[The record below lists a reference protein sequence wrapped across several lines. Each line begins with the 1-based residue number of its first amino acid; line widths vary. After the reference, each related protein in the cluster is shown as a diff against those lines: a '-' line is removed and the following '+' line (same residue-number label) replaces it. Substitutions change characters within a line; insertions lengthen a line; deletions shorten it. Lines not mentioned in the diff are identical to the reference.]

1 MGLIKRPNE
10 LTVKTTLSAL
20 IYGQPGMGKAQPLYC
35 NILTP
40 TGFKKLSDLS
50 VGDEVMGHDGKVQK
64 VLGIY
69 PQGIRPVYRIMT
81 NDSAITYCDEEHI
94 WTVRSSTGNSRKA
107 GFKNVTL
114 KEMIAKGISCPLS
127 PSRQSTTRKAIPRY
141 EIPVAEAMDYPEKEY
156 EVNPYI
162 LGVLIGDGSL
172 TGNVAMFS
180 NPDMDNQILEEVK
193 MLLPSVYSIRKNEAP
208 QCPQYSIVLRG
219 NGEGYIQKIKR
230 LGLNVHSGDKF
241 IPSEYKLGSREQRL
255 ALLRGLMDT
264 DGHANKNRVSF
275 STSSRIL
282 ADDFVHLVLS
292 LGGIA
297 KAVGYPREDKGIE
310 YRVTV
315 NMSECPFTLERKA
328 AQWKPVTPSRYIID
342 AEKIEDSECV
352 CIKVSN
358 EDELY
363 ITDDFIV
370 THNTTLALSAPN
382 PVLFDYDG
390 GIHRVNAAH
399 RVPTVQITSWDE
411 TNQVLSSEEIKEFST
426 IVIDTAGK
434 MLSFMDKAIMAA
446 NPKMKKADGTLSLQG
461 YGVRKNMFIN
471 FVNQVTLMG
480 KSVIFVAHERE
491 EKVGDEKQIRPEI
504 GGSAAGDLIKELDL
518 VGYMEA
524 IGKDRT
530 ISFDPCEKF
539 YGKNTCNLPSRIKI
553 PVIID
558 ESGTVT
564 GKNDFMTNIIN
575 TYKGY
580 QTKQTELSS
589 EYDAILDAI
598 RDTVEQVTDV
608 QSANSVR
615 EAIAGMTH
623 IFDSKVR
630 AGMLLN
636 EKCKKLGL
644 KFNKLSNKYEPAA

>member
-10 LTVKTTLSAL
+10 LTVKNTLSAL
-20 IYGQPGMGKAQPLYC
+20 IYGQPGMGKAQPLHC
-35 NILTP
+35 SVLTP
-40 TGFKKLSDLS
+40 EGFKKLSDIS
-50 VGDEVMGHDGKVQK
+50 IGDTLMGCDGKNQK

-69 PQGIRPVYRIMT
+69 PQGVRPVYRVMT
-81 NDSAITYCDEEHI
+81 NDGAITYCDEEHV
-94 WTVRSSTGNSRKA
+94 WNVRSSTGNSRKA
-107 GFKNVTL
+107 GFKNMTL
-114 KEMIAKGISCPLS
+114 KEMILKGISCPLS
-127 PSRQSTTRKAIPRY
+127 PSRQLSMRKPIPRF
-141 EIPVAEAMDYPEKEY
+141 EIPVIEAMEYPEKNY
-156 EVNPYI
+156 DVDPYI
-162 LGVLIGDGSL
+162 LGVLIGDGTL
-172 TGNVAMFS
+172 TGSVAMFS
-180 NPDMDNQILEEVK
+180 NPDIDSQIAENVGH
-193 MLLPSVYSIRKNEAP
+193 LLPNGYVLNKNEAP
-208 QCPQYSIVLRG
+208 QCPQYVITLVG
-219 NGEGYIQKIKR
+219 DGEGYIQRIKR
-230 LGLNVHSGDKF
+230 LGLNVHSTEKF
-241 IPSEYKLGSREQRL
+241 IPECYKLGSHQQRIS
-255 ALLRGLMDT
+255 LLQGLMDT
-264 DGHANKNRVSF
+264 DGCAIKNRVYF
-275 STSSRIL
+275 STSSKVL
-282 ADDFVHLVLS
+282 AYDVVELVNS

-297 KAVGYPREDKGIE
+297 NVHIYERENKGDE
-310 YRVTV
+310 YRVSV
-315 NMSECPFTLERKA
+315 RIKECPFKLERKA
-328 AQWKPVTPSRYIID
+328 SEWNEVPISRYIVD
-342 AEKIEDSECV
+342 VARVEDCECV

-358 EDELY
+358 TDELY
-363 ITDDFIV
+363 VTDNYIV

-504 GGSAAGDLIKELDL
+504 GGSSAGDLIKELDL